1 MASLIR
7 TTKLI
12 NGLIASLIRTTKLI
26 VGLIA
31 SLIRTTKLI
40 WLLFCTNH
48 AADAEWMIHARE
60 GRDTRRVWITSS
72 ADEGDC

>member
-1 MASLIR
+1 M
-7 TTKLI
+7 
-12 NGLIASLIRTTKLI
+12 
-26 VGLIA
+26 A